1 MGSIDPAQ
9 GPEAVPGAL
18 IDARLQTGAL
28 NLATIM
34 TVPDALDFQ
43 ASIGIE
49 NKAARLRYLRDRW
62 VGAVRSIAGV
72 DVLTPD
78 DAHLVGAISS
88 FRLHGRGDTASNRAI
103 TQSLLDEFGVFTFA
117 RTGLAKGDCVR
128 VTPAL
133 YNSSADVDKLA
144 RAVAKIVARG

>member
-1 MGSIDPAQ
+1 
-9 GPEAVPGAL
+9 
-18 IDARLQTGAL
+18 
-28 NLATIM
+28 
-34 TVPDALDFQ
+34 VPDALDFQ

-49 NKAARLRYLRDRW
+49 KKAARLRYLRDRW
-62 VGAVRSIAGV
+62 VSAVRSIDGV

-88 FRLHGRGDTASNRAI
+88 FRLHGRGDAAKNQAI
-103 TQSLLDEFGVFTFA
+103 TKSLLDEFGVFTYA

-144 RAVAKIVARG
+144 KALTRIVALG